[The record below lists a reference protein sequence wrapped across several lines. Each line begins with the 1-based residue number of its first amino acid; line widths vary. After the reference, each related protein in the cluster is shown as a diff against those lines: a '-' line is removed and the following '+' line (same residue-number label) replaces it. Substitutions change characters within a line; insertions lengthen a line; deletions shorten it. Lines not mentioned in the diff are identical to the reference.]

1 MVWFNTYVYTTSSPP
16 PPSIHS
22 IFSIV
27 FCILCLLQ
35 EVVSALSFL
44 VILCLTQV
52 TGERSEVTHDINERV
67 ARYSLFARGVTALL
81 SALRGGGS
89 LGKINMAV
97 ALAAVQFCDI
107 VVMWVKTLYDI
118 DKLGI
123 LSSQTKYICSE

>member
-1 MVWFNTYVYTTSSPP
+1 MGEFADTLGKYLDLYVQWFGLTHMYIPHQAPP

-81 SALRGGGS
+81 SALRGGGVWEKS
-89 LGKINMAV
+89 TW
-97 ALAAVQFCDI
+97 Q
-107 VVMWVKTLYDI
+107 
-118 DKLGI
+118 
-123 LSSQTKYICSE
+123 